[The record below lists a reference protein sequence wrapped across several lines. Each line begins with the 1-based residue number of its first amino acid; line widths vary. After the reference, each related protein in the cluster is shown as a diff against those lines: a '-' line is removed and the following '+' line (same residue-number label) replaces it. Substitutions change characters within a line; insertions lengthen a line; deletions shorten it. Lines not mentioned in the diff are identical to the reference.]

1 MRPSKQVI
9 RADKYNVNAIDQI
22 NEQLQQTPRNYQEK
36 LNTLASYLN
45 DENAD
50 YIIETQNIIR
60 DAIEQERD
68 LKTQID
74 RLIKSSTIAE
84 IRRGQD
90 PTKSPLLADFP
101 QILAE
106 EAQETMDKHE
116 QLLELDAKI
125 AYNMLII
132 TSSAQINTAKQSLK
146 PH

>member
-50 YIIETQNIIR
+50 YIIETQNIIK
-60 DAIEQERD
+60 DAIEQER
-68 LKTQID
+68 
-74 RLIKSSTIAE
+74 AE